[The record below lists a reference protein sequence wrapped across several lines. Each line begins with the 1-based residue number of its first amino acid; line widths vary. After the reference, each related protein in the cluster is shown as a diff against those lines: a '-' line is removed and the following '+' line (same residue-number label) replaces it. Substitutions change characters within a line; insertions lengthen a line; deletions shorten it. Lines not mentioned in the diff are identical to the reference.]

1 MAVVVNSQLRLAVVI
16 DPQAPMESRASA
28 PRIHGIHRSRQL
40 LLANLAIKASGLV
53 SRRPANLLV
62 HEFEDLLE
70 CFSG

>member
-28 PRIHGIHRSRQL
+28 PRILGIHRSRQL
-40 LLANLAIKASGLV
+40 LLANLAIKISSLV
-53 SRRPANLLV
+53 SRRPADLLV
-62 HEFEDLLE
+62 HELEDLLE